1 MSSPVVTDRPPQ
13 QDSEPVVH
21 RAGSGPTLPTWAVL
35 ASLVLAVVAA
45 LAFFIT
51 GPPDPTAQVSASSA
65 SDRAAR
71 NAEPLNVPEGAP
83 RQDEPGRGDGR
94 RRDGRAK
101 GPTRTATVDVYNNAG
116 VAGLAASTG
125 AELRALGWTVGIED
139 NWYGTIP
146 KSTVYSP
153 AALADEA
160 KVLAKDLGIPRTRP
174 ATSPMSFERITVIL
188 TS

>member
-1 MSSPVVTDRPPQ
+1 VSSPAVTDRPPQ
-13 QDSEPVVH
+13 EESAQDVH
-21 RAGSGPTLPTWAVL
+21 RAGSGPALPTWAVTGSLLL
-35 ASLVLAVVAA
+35 ALVAA

-51 GPPDPTAQVSASSA
+51 GPPDPTAQVTASSA

-71 NAEPLNVPEGAP
+71 NAEPSNVPEEAP
-83 RQDEPGRGDGR
+83 QQDVRGRG
-94 RRDGRAK
+94 DGRAK

-146 KSTVYSP
+146 KSTVYYP
-153 AALADEA
+153 AVLADEA

-174 ATSPMSFERITVIL
+174 ATSPMSFERLTVIL
-188 TS
+188 TR